1 VDLFVL
7 SEAVMEVRQAV
18 EQSYNS
24 FMSVGTPEMR
34 ETFTDMLTLPVA
46 TVIPDEKEQDARLAV
61 YTRFLM
67 SLSDLVEDPAA
78 KGNWIEIE
86 I

>member
-1 VDLFVL
+1 
-7 SEAVMEVRQAV
+7 
-18 EQSYNS
+18 
-24 FMSVGTPEMR
+24 MR
-34 ETFTDMLTLPVA
+34 ENFTDMLTLSVA
-46 TVIPDEKEQDARLAV
+46 TVTPDEKEQDARLAA

-67 SLSDLVEDPAA
+67 SLSDLVKDPAA